1 MSSERTG
8 RAILSALLIVITL
21 FLVVNYFAG
30 GQDASLLSWL
40 LLLIVLTAFSLVWTF
55 YEPEKPSST
64 AIETAQKAEVAAQEA
79 AKKAEAAKAAAQA
92 KAEAPTAPPKPAPAP
107 EPEPPKAEAP
117 PEPAPAPEPEP
128 PKAEAPPEPAPAP
141 EPEPP
146 KAEEPAPSGEPDDL
160 TRIEGIGPKY
170 RDALVSEGIT
180 TYAQLAEM
188 SLDDIKAIIKKAG
201 MRNTASMSTWAEQAK
216 LAAAGDWDGLAKLQD
231 ELSGGRR

>member
-30 GQDASLLSWL
+30 GQEASLLSWL
-40 LLLIVLTAFSLVWTF
+40 LLLIVLTALSLVWTF
-55 YEPEKPSST
+55 YEPAQPAST
-64 AIETAQKAEVAAQEA
+64 AIETAQKAEVAAREA
-79 AKKAEAAKAAAQA
+79 AQKAEAAKAAAQA
-92 KAEAPTAPPKPAPAP
+92 KAETPAEPAPTPAPEPPRTETPAEPAPAPEPPKAEASAEP

-117 PEPAPAPEPEP
+117 T
-128 PKAEAPPEPAPAP
+128 
-141 EPEPP
+141 
-146 KAEEPAPSGEPDDL
+146 PSGEADDL

-170 RDALVSEGIT
+170 RDALMSVGIT

-188 SLDDIKAIIKKAG
+188 SLDEIKAAIKKAG

-216 LAAAGDWDGLAKLQD
+216 LAAAGAWDELEKLQD